1 MKIAKNKQQNSR
13 HVKAIGCEEKN
24 SEFYAA
30 DPYLIAMIKNLQQ
43 WQSSAVS
50 I

>member
-1 MKIAKNKQQNSR
+1 MKIAKNKKQNT
-13 HVKAIGCEEKN
+13 HVVKSIGCEEKN

-30 DPYLIAMIKNLQQ
+30 DPYLIAMVKNLQQ
-43 WQSSAVS
+43 WQNAALS